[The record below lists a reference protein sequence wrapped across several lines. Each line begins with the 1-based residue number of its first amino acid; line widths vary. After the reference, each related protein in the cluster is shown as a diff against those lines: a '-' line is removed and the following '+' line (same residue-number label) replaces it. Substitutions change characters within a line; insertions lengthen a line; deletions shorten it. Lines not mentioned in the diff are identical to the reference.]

1 MTKPRHPLIATMDDP
16 PTVMRDRHALV
27 VTIPLNKN
35 LPRELSPNFRSRSH
49 WPRTNAVKEARQEA
63 RIEVLVTIDPNAPY
77 PCFQTSQFPLTLHVV
92 VARGKGGK
100 ELDDDN
106 LWGCIKAYRD
116 GIADALGVDD
126 KHFRQ
131 GTLQQVKSETGS
143 AYMRIAIEPKDVDET
158 EIPA

>member
-1 MTKPRHPLIATMDDP
+1 MTKPRHPLITTADDP
-16 PTVMRDRHALV
+16 PTLRNRLPLV
-27 VTIPLNKN
+27 ITIPLDRN
-35 LPRELSPNFRSRSH
+35 LPKELSPNFRSRSH
-49 WPRTNAVKEARQEA
+49 WPRTNAVKEARYEA
-63 RIEVLVTIDPNAPY
+63 CMEVMAVIDPNDPHQ
-77 PCFQTSQFPLTLHVV
+77 CFQTSKLPLTLHVV

-131 GTLQQVKSETGS
+131 GTLQQVKSETGI
-143 AYMRIAIEPKDVDET
+143 AYMRIAIEPSDT
-158 EIPA
+158 EAQEVA